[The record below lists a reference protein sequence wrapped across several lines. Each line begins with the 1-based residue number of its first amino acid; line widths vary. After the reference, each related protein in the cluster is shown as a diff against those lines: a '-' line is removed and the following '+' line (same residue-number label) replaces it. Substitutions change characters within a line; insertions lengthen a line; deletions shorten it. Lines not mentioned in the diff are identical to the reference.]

1 MIRIGTSGERRR
13 RGEEGDVGLGL
24 AGASTTPW

>member
-13 RGEEGDVGLGL
+13 RGEEGDVGLV